1 MVLSRGLVI
10 SLGVTVL
17 CCTLLFLY
25 FRNKISSIEN
35 KVSVIFDLIQ
45 NHQPEMH
52 KMDGPAQFIPQNIK
66 KEYPE
71 ENLEQ
76 FNNNENRDS
85 NLSQN
90 TINSLIE
97 ISDNA
102 SESDTGSDYQGSDDS
117 LEVSDNEYEEGNNTI
132 SLVNAK
138 NINLGE
144 EIKKINVPLKA
155 KEDLFPN
162 QTQLQEV
169 DVTDSL
175 DEVVDDDLD
184 FKNIY
189 DQNSNNKSV
198 DNKSDDNK
206 SVDNKSVDN
215 KLNIEENV
223 MTEESNKQLMS
234 DLFDYNKLRVP
245 ELKKLAEEKGLTNY
259 KSLKKNPLIELLKS
273 SE

>member
-52 KMDGPAQFIPQNIK
+52 KMDGPARFIPQNIK
-66 KEYPE
+66 KDYPE

-85 NLSQN
+85 NVSQN
-90 TINSLIE
+90 INNLIE

-102 SESDTGSDYQGSDDS
+102 SDSESDAESDYQGSDDS
-117 LEVSDNEYEEGNNTI
+117 LEVSDNEYEEENNTI

-189 DQNSNNKSV
+189 DQNNN
-198 DNKSDDNK
+198 
-206 SVDNKSVDN
+206 NKSVDN
-215 KLNIEENV
+215 KLNVEENVEGNVEGNV
-223 MTEESNKQLMS
+223 MTEESNKQLMG